1 MLFGNFDENIELIE
15 EETGVNIITRGTNLI
30 ITGNS
35 QQVDLAYTVI
45 SKLLDMIERKES
57 IDRAQIRYAIQL
69 ATEGKE
75 DLIEDIAADIICI
88 THKGKPVRCK
98 SLGQKMYVRA
108 IAQNDIVFYRSGRYR
123 QDISC
128 NGNGCGSI

>member
-1 MLFGNFDENIELIE
+1 MEHFTKDRIIEINSLESMRMLFGNFDENIELIE

-98 SLGQKMYVRA
+98 SLGQKHMSEQLHKM
-108 IAQNDIVFYRSGRYR
+108 ILFLP
-123 QDISC
+123 
-128 NGNGCGSI
+128 

>member
-1 MLFGNFDENIELIE
+1 MEHFTKDRIIEINSLESMRMLFGNFDENIELIE

-88 THKGKPVRCK
+88 TH
-98 SLGQKMYVRA
+98 
-108 IAQNDIVFYRSGRYR
+108 
-123 QDISC
+123 
-128 NGNGCGSI
+128 NG